1 MGRASSIAKII
12 AKLAK
17 SGITKVGTKVTT
29 ATGKMSRSLS
39 RAAGSLGK
47 LAKMGAVA
55 GAGAAAA
62 NAGPGNEDLPS
73 IEEYGRVAEGIA
85 GGTTSDPT
93 MDFSQIVPVLE
104 LPELPEPEPQPLEVD
119 LKTSTPVAVKTTV
132 DPVQI
137 VENYF
142 DDKYEKIH
150 ATEAVIPAG
159 SNISAKSESLGM
171 LQNTLD
177 TSIVQAAELN
187 ARLKGVE
194 EAIELGIDQNN
205 QTKRE
210 NERRRDEEDIE
221 KKAPVSGS
229 ASRAGEIGANI
240 GAMTAGLLSKWV
252 IPAIAVMGAGIAS
265 AFADSQEGNEET
277 LGEQFAFLDD
287 IEKKY
292 VALFTAFGAAGG
304 AITKGMKDISA
315 ALNTIK
321 GNAKIQALGEAFA
334 KAQTKVSQTRT
345 GVIAFMANANKMMT
359 ANPAGL
365 KFANMLNSMKAF
377 FSGFAKQAKNII
389 SPITKA
395 IGALP
400 KFFLKFFKGLLTKP
414 LKYFIIFEAIDSMID
429 AAMAFAFNDISH
441 EEFHTRCK
449 KNINDILGLIGGT
462 WITTII
468 FTAVGT
474 AIGTVIPIFGNIA
487 GAALGMT
494 MGILFGEDVYKIIGG
509 NVIVDAIYDYFV
521 VGDDEAFKGLAT
533 KIMENGK
540 EAIQSIIDRY
550 AESVKNMVS
559 YATGEDKI
567 ASVESIEEDYEDASL
582 SDIAGAQLDKMGTDE
597 DALLYVADNI
607 NSIEDLKKI
616 DEELM
621 ATRGMTLNQ
630 LAIEELD
637 GPDSS
642 EYLQFV
648 DVLNASIDAGEPEK
662 DEKAEGVSKSYATS
676 LETAQEGQY
685 LTPEQMQELT
695 DGTWEA
701 EEAIHEGM
709 SGVTE
714 TNVVPF
720 NDSADVSDLDPQAV
734 EHVRAIQNV
743 MASDGEPFQRVSRLY
758 NAALNVAKT
767 NKYQETK
774 DTYLQMTG
782 RELLDDISA
791 LTDMEEAIAVDQIMS
806 VRTPREM
813 VEVMADKGTVAI
825 LEKYAPDVAST
836 IREKAN
842 SIIPIITAVGG
853 STTEKENSSGS
864 QMGSRV
870 ESAQPTFRTSDSFVT
885 VSYQT

>member
-12 AKLAK
+12 AKLAQ

-29 ATGKMSRSLS
+29 ATGKMSRSLG

-62 NAGPGNEDLPS
+62 NAARGNEDLPS
-73 IEEYGRVAEGIA
+73 IEEYGRAAEGIA
-85 GGTTSDPT
+85 GGTSSDPT

-194 EAIELGIDQNN
+194 EAVELGIDQNN

-210 NERRRDEEDIE
+210 NERRRDEEDVE
-221 KKAPVSGS
+221 KKAPVSG
-229 ASRAGEIGANI
+229 ASRAGEIGANV
-240 GAMTAGLLSKWV
+240 GALTAGLLSKWV
-252 IPAIAVMGAGIAS
+252 IPAIAVMGAGVAS

-287 IEKKY
+287 IERKY

-345 GVIAFMANANKMMT
+345 GVIAFMANANKVMT

-400 KFFLKFFKGLLTKP
+400 KFMLKFFKGLLTKP

-429 AAMAFAFNDISH
+429 AAMAFAFNSITH

-494 MGILFGEDVYKIIGG
+494 MGILFGEDVYKIIGA
-509 NVIVDAIYDYFV
+509 NVIVDALYDYFV
-521 VGDDEAFKGLAT
+521 VGDDAAFKGLAT
-533 KIMENGK
+533 KIVENGK
-540 EAIQSIIDRY
+540 AALQNVIDSYADSIKDL
-550 AESVKNMVS
+550 VS

-567 ASVESIEEDYEDASL
+567 ASVESIEEDYGADASL
-582 SDIAGAQLDKMGTDE
+582 SDIAGAQLDKVGTDE

-621 ATRGMTLNQ
+621 ATRGMTLNE
-630 LAIEELD
+630 LAFKELN
-637 GPDSS
+637 GS
-642 EYLQFV
+642 EYENFV
-648 DVLNASIDAGEPEK
+648 NVLNASIDAGEPEK

-701 EEAIHEGM
+701 EEAINESV
-709 SGVTE
+709 SGVSE
-714 TNVVPF
+714 PEIIPI
-720 NDSADVSDLDPQAV
+720 NDSVDVGDLDPQAV
-734 EHVRAIQNV
+734 ENVRAIQNV
-743 MASDGEPFQRVSRLY
+743 MSSEAQPVQKISRLY
-758 NAALNVAKT
+758 NAAMTVAKT

-774 DTYLQMTG
+774 DTYLQITG
-782 RELLDDISA
+782 RELLDDVSA

-806 VRTPREM
+806 AQSPREL
-813 VEVMADKGTVAI
+813 VEIMADKGTIAI

-836 IREKAN
+836 IREKAS
-842 SIIPIITAVGG
+842 SIIPIITAAGG
-853 STTEKENSSGS
+853 GTTEKENAAGS

-870 ESAQPTFRTSDSFVT
+870 ESAQPSFRTSDSFVT
-885 VSYQT
+885 MTYQT